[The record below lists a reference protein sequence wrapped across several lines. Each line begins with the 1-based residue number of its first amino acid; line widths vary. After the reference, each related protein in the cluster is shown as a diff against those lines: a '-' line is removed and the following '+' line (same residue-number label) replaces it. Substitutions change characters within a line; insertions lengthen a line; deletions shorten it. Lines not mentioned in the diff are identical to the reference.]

1 MKTRILLS
9 AAAVLLL
16 AFVQIS
22 CGSDS
27 KPPVA
32 AANPT
37 TPKFLMAVD
46 GNNGMGGNN
55 VNVFPVNSTTGALGA
70 PVSGSPFNMGLTDG
84 MTLAVHP
91 NGRFVYAADGV
102 DGSIHSWSVNET
114 TGVPT
119 QIAAPVINESGS
131 FFEPCCAAE
140 DADTHVLTIT
150 PNGNFLFSSNNDATV
165 GAYKI
170 NTDGSLAHVADV
182 NLAGACDT
190 GGIDANDSFV
200 WVTDSCNF
208 NNGTGPWNVWTM
220 SIGAT
225 GALTNANSA
234 ALSGVDGWLW
244 SVQVNPVSNFVYVG
258 DEGGGAQ
265 LYSFSMLPAT
275 GALTQ
280 LGPQL
285 VELNSS
291 DVRDIA
297 HSPDGKFFY
306 TSDDDT
312 VVHAF
317 SVDTTTGVIAE
328 LAGSPYIGGAG
339 QIVADVTG
347 KFVYVGDNEDTGQ
360 VIGYTRDATTGAL
373 TLIGNTTTADA
384 SARAIGIIR

>member
-27 KPPVA
+27 TPPVA
-32 AANPT
+32 AVNPT
-37 TPKFLMAVD
+37 TPKFLVAVD
-46 GNNGMGGNN
+46 ANKGMGGNN
-55 VNVFPVNSTTGALGA
+55 VNVFLVNSTTGALGA
-70 PVSGSPFNMGLTDG
+70 AVSGSPFNRGLTDG

-91 NGRFVYAADGV
+91 NGHFVYAADGI
-102 DGSIHSWSVNET
+102 DGSIHSWNVNET

-131 FFEPCCAAE
+131 FFQPCCGADDAA
-140 DADTHVLTIT
+140 THVLTIT

-170 NTDGSLAHVADV
+170 NSDGSLAHVADL
-182 NLAGACDT
+182 NLGNLACDT
-190 GGIDANDSFV
+190 GGISANNSFV
-200 WVTDSCNF
+200 WVTDDCGQAF
-208 NNGTGPWNVWTM
+208 AVWTM

-225 GALTNANSA
+225 GALTSA
-234 ALSGVDGWLW
+234 SSVALSGVDGWLW
-244 SVQVNPVSNFVYVG
+244 SVQVNPVANFVYAG

-285 VELNSS
+285 VENNSS

-297 HSPDGKFFY
+297 DSPDGKFFY
-306 TSDDDT
+306 TSDDDE

-328 LAGSPYIGGAG
+328 LAGSPYVGGAG

-347 KFVYVGDNEDTGQ
+347 KFVLLTRRIPGRSS
-360 VIGYTRDATTGAL
+360 VIPAT
-373 TLIGNTTTADA
+373 
-384 SARAIGIIR
+384 